1 MITLLSDHTDSN
13 IGEEIYG
20 ALKKNNIDVEF
31 ISSMEM
37 DVTPCFACGG
47 CTHKTY
53 GKCVH
58 RDDGDIIL
66 PKLMQSDVL
75 LIVTGVKWGSYSFKT
90 KRILDKCAVIGD
102 RHYYLKNRELV
113 KGGIGK
119 IKRFL
124 AVGVKEQWSIG
135 EKDAFLN
142 LAAENIRIMNV
153 DGRAFVLEND
163 LKPDDLKEIV
173 LEVQK

>member
-1 MITLLSDHTDSN
+1 MITLLSDQTHLN
-13 IGEEIYG
+13 IGEELYKY
-20 ALKKNNIDVEF
+20 LRKNNADVEL

-37 DVTPCFACGG
+37 EVKPCFACGG

-113 KGGIGK
+113 KGGIGR

-124 AVGVKEQWSIG
+124 AVGVKEQWSSG
-135 EKDAFLN
+135 EKDVFSKLVE
-142 LAAENIRIMNV
+142 ENIRIMNV
-153 DGRAFVLEND
+153 KGRAFVLEND
-163 LKPDDLKEIV
+163 LKSDDLKEIM